1 MLNCTCGRIARVAG
15 MCYACYLKKHRQL
28 NPEKEKKRSKNDYA
42 KYREKHFLERV
53 LRAFFFRLDSITGDA
68 HGGERVWI
76 ADYTC
81 AKCHKQ
87 KRGYRTFINNL
98 PHCLSCKHQI
108 EDRKKAD
115 EILKYSQAQNVI
127 DTIDPIDKM
136 RDECTK
142 LGTCDILH
150 FHHELLKGDP
160 ERLKTDFLI
169 NLICGEE
176 KMNKYIS
183 KKDAHESV
191 ASV

>member
-1 MLNCTCGRIARVAG
+1 MLNCSCGRIARVAG
-15 MCYACYLKKHRQL
+15 MCYACYNKKRRQL
-28 NPEKEKKRSKNDYA
+28 YPEKTKKQSKKDYA
-42 KYREKHFLERV
+42 KYRENHALERA
-53 LRAFFFRLDSITGDA
+53 LRAFFFRLDSIIGAVHCGRETW
-68 HGGERVWI
+68 RSV
-76 ADYTC
+76 YTC

-87 KRGYRTFINNL
+87 KKGSRTFLNNL
-98 PHCLSCKHQI
+98 PYCLSCKHQI
-108 EDRKKAD
+108 DYRRKAD

-127 DTIDPIDKM
+127 DTIDPIGKM

-142 LGTCDILH
+142 LGTCDVLH
-150 FHHELLKGDP
+150 FHHELLKDDP

-183 KKDAHESV
+183 KKDAHESI